1 MSQLLLPIGAN
12 CPSQLFAECST
23 SHNAIGYGKNL
34 IASGRNLDTCQ
45 VAGRPGDCNPEVC
58 GGIGRFVCESRI
70 ADTPESIC
78 GLFGVPY
85 FGCRSYSALS
95 SSAQII
101 IRKWTLSR
109 KERQSRYQSRLK
121 IMPLS
126 PANRFKG
133 ERYNV
138 SNSSRRVGAIQRQF
152 IPTKTGTINYY

>member
-58 GGIGRFVCESRI
+58 GGIGRFVCESRYTRFWMERKKLI
-70 ADTPESIC
+70 GPKKAVNAFKSQYVDS
-78 GLFGVPY
+78 
-85 FGCRSYSALS
+85 
-95 SSAQII
+95 QII